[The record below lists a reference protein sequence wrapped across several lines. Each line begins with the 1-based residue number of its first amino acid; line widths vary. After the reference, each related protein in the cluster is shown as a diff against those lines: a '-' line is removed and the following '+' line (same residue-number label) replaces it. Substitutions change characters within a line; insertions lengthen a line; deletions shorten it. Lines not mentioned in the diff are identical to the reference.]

1 VISFLQNRCSHFGQ
15 ICPIDLRLHAILLE
29 TSSNA
34 SVGTRSNLDYQH
46 RLCFVGWDAE
56 VIKSIKGFFRVLG
69 SIRAM
74 QYCYI
79 KVIDGSI
86 APEKYNTVQTEAHC
100 GTPFLSEHLKKSLT
114 VPYMHPLTHEKA
126 IVNDVC
132 FNMKRAT
139 CNVFFGAVTS
149 TAAMGRLRMGN
160 RNHFPIP

>member
-1 VISFLQNRCSHFGQ
+1 MPRSARG
-15 ICPIDLRLHAILLE
+15 AILIIS
-29 TSSNA
+29 TDC
-34 SVGTRSNLDYQH
+34 G
-46 RLCFVGWDAE
+46 FVGWDAE
-56 VIKSIKGFFRVLG
+56 VIKSIKGFFPVLG

-100 GTPFLSEHLKKSLT
+100 GTPFLSEHLKKSLK